1 MRILKFLL
9 QKEFRQI
16 FRNKALLPIL
26 FIVPLAQLLILPLAA
41 NYEIKNINITVVDQ
55 DHSSYSR
62 LLISKIKAS
71 GYFKLDD
78 DVAGYNDAFKKIEND
93 KSDLILEIPLNFE
106 KNLILENNQDLFIAV
121 NAINGMKANLGNL
134 YLNRIIADFNTDIR
148 SEWIAQP
155 KFNVVPLIDTTNANW
170 FNPTMNYYFYMVP
183 GILAMLV
190 TMIGAY
196 MCALNIVKEKEIG
209 TIEQIN
215 VTPIK
220 KYQFILG
227 KLIPF
232 WIIGILV
239 FSLGLFGIGWL
250 IYGIV
255 PVGNL
260 LLLYAYLTIY
270 LIAVLGLGLL
280 ISTYSETQQ
289 QAMSIAFFFM
299 MIFILMSGLFT
310 PIESMPHWAYLITQF
325 SPITYFIE
333 VLRMIILK
341 GSDFAD
347 IRYHFLVIIGFAVFL
362 NGWAILNYKK
372 TR

>member
-1 MRILKFLL
+1 MRTLKFLL

-26 FIVPLAQLLILPLAA
+26 FIAPLAQLLILPLAA
-41 NYEIKNINITVVDQ
+41 NYTVKNINISIVDQ
-55 DHSSYSR
+55 DHSTYSHQ
-62 LLISKIKAS
+62 LISKIEAS
-71 GYFKLDD
+71 GYFKLSSY
-78 DVAGYNDAFKKIEND
+78 VAGYPAAFQTLENNQ
-93 KSDLILEIPLNFE
+93 SDLILEIPPHFE
-106 KNLILENNQDLFIAV
+106 RNLIRENSQELFIAV
-121 NAINGMKANLGNL
+121 NAINGVKADLGNV
-134 YLNRIIADFNTDIR
+134 YLNQIIANFNSNIR
-148 SEWIAQP
+148 LNWIAPQKMSSIP
-155 KFNVVPLIDTTNANW
+155 KIEVTSSNW

-196 MCALNIVKEKEIG
+196 MCSLNIVKEKEIG
-209 TIEQIN
+209 TMEQIN

-232 WIIGILV
+232 WIIGMVI
-239 FSLGLFGIGWL
+239 FSIGLFGIGWL

-310 PIESMPHWAYLITQF
+310 PIESMPKWAFYITQF

-333 VLRMIILK
+333 VLRMIVLK
-341 GSDFAD
+341 GSGFAN
-347 IRYHFLVIIGFAVFL
+347 IQYHFLVMTGFALVL